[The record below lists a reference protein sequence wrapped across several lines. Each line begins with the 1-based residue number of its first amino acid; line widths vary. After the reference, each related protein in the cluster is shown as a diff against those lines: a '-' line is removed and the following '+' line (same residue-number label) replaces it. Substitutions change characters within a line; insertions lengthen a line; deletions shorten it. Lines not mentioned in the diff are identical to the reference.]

1 MKKRKIC
8 LKKNNG
14 ASMVLVIIVA
24 AVMAIL
30 GAVLGSSILQWYR
43 IVRGEETVGYTF
55 AGAHSAVERSFY
67 NIYDSINNTAYLGS
81 VPWPGD
87 DTQYAD
93 DLVSRMNENDAANP
107 FIRSYADIGIF
118 EASSQPKVKSDIVF
132 SRYTETPPRRSND
145 GGSLIVPVAVTV
157 RASLENG
164 LFSSMGRKVYA
175 FREFAFPLPNKFKLN
190 AAIYSIGDVFAV
202 NDIDATVTGDVN
214 AFGTSPAKKQQLQQH
229 YYGGIYAKRGSS
241 GVNGSNLTIEGNA
254 YTRSFIRAGA
264 YSGLPDGS
272 NITITRDA
280 VAQSIQIFGNTDAIL
295 VGRNAYAFD
304 DLEVDGENSVIGING
319 SFFGLSRGDGIHHD
333 ASSAIVNAAPIHYN
347 NSDASRKSRI
357 VVNEDVLINGGTFKV
372 DPVTGV
378 SLYQIEDASVAW
390 TEDTRIAAYKAYT
403 GNPDVLD
410 YNNYLKD
417 PNTKAYGFLNLIQ
430 MWDKVSPDR
439 ISLGNWLA
447 NIRAVSATPGVNDW
461 SAISG
466 ARHGAVSTAGGTAA
480 AAKNH
485 ISGFANYVV
494 AANDAV
500 YFMDKHNIADSDI
513 RKVEFLKDAF
523 TIDNIE
529 DLSAPVAAGYW
540 NEAADLPD
548 ADWAG
553 LYCPSTGGVVKT
565 RLQELKS
572 KLYGLTGVFC
582 TRDYPP
588 ETEGTAINTG
598 DGIEN
603 SFRSALGEI
612 DGSMPENLF
621 LYLQAYLNK
630 YYHDDNPYVKINE
643 DDGVD
648 SVIDIGA
655 VMSAEAAGD
664 GVDYGNSYFLVI
676 NNDPEDVIK
685 IDGLFNGIIF
695 TMGRVEIADGG
706 AVNGAILAA
715 GRGYDPAGPVAGSAA
730 GYHEEGSGGAAVNVP
745 NIPVV
750 KEDGS
755 NRGRFENGDYA
766 GVIFDGSQGAGAGTG
781 ARVVFPGRE
790 PLLQKFLDEGISL
803 YPIF

>member
-1 MKKRKIC
+1 MVKNRKVC
-8 LKKNNG
+8 FKKNNG
-14 ASMVLVIIVA
+14 ASMVLVIVVA
-24 AVMAIL
+24 SIMAIL
-30 GAVLGSSILQWYR
+30 GAALGAGVIQWFR

-67 NIYDSINNTAYLGS
+67 NIYDSIKNTAYLGS
-81 VPWPGD
+81 VPWTGN
-87 DTQYAD
+87 DTEYAD
-93 DLVSRMNENDAANP
+93 GLIGRMNEDDAANP
-107 FIRSYADIGIF
+107 FIRSYTDIGIF
-118 EASSQPKVKSDIVF
+118 EASSQPKVRSDIVF
-132 SRYTETPPRRSND
+132 SRYTGTPPRRSAD
-145 GGSLIVPVAVTV
+145 GGSLIIPVAVTV

-164 LFSSMGRKVYA
+164 IFSSAGRKVYA
-175 FREFAFPLPNKFKLN
+175 FREFAFPIPNKFKLN

-202 NDIDATVTGDVN
+202 NGIDASITGDVN

-241 GVNGSNLTIEGNA
+241 GAAGSNLTIEGNA

-280 VAQSIQIFGNTDAIL
+280 VAQSIQIFGNTNAIL
-295 VGRNAYAFD
+295 VGRNAYTFD

-357 VVNEDVLINGGTFKV
+357 VINEDVLINGGTFKV

-378 SLYQIEDASVAW
+378 SLYQIEDASIAW
-390 TEDTRIAAYKAYT
+390 TGDTKIAAYKAYT
-403 GNPDVLD
+403 GNPDVTD
-410 YNNYLKD
+410 YNNYLK
-417 PNTKAYGFLNLIQ
+417 NSGTKAYGFLNLIQ

-447 NIRAVSATPGVNDW
+447 NIRAVGATPGVNDW
-461 SAISG
+461 NAISG
-466 ARHGAVSTAGGTAA
+466 ARHGAVNAAGGVAA
-480 AAKNH
+480 AAKAY
-485 ISGFANYVV
+485 ISGFANYAV
-494 AANDAV
+494 AANDSM
-500 YFMDKHNIADSDI
+500 YFMDKHDI
-513 RKVEFLKDAF
+513 SASGIKKVEFLRNAF
-523 TIDNIE
+523 TIDHIG
-529 DLSAPVAAGYW
+529 DLSAPVTAEYW
-540 NEAADLPD
+540 NDAAELPD

-553 LYCPSTGGVVKT
+553 QYCPTDGGVIKT

-572 KLYGLTGVFC
+572 KLYGLTEVFC

-598 DGIEN
+598 EEVRN

-612 DGSMPENLF
+612 DGAMPENLF

-643 DDGVD
+643 DDGDD
-648 SVIDIGA
+648 SVINIRG
-655 VMSAEAAGD
+655 VLSAEALAE
-664 GVDYGNSYFLVI
+664 GVDYNGSYFLVI

-685 IDGLFNGIIF
+685 LDGVFNGIIF
-695 TMGRVEIADGG
+695 SLGRVEIAGG
-706 AVNGAILAA
+706 GVVNGAILAA
-715 GRGYDPAGPVAGSAA
+715 GRGYEPVHLVGGSAA
-730 GYHEEGSGGAAVNVP
+730 GYHEEGSGGAAVKAP

-766 GVIFDGSQGAGAGTG
+766 GVVFDGSQGAGTD